1 MSVWNDHDRW
11 SALCSGTARPIC
23 HRREPMDGVAKLEGS
38 WVTMQE
44 AAPVPGCVC
53 LVSQTHAVDLHDVPE
68 PVAFA
73 FIRDARKVIREYAW
87 GQNV

>member
-1 MSVWNDHDRW
+1 
-11 SALCSGTARPIC
+11 
-23 HRREPMDGVAKLEGS
+23 MDGVAKLEGS

-87 GQNV
+87 GQKV